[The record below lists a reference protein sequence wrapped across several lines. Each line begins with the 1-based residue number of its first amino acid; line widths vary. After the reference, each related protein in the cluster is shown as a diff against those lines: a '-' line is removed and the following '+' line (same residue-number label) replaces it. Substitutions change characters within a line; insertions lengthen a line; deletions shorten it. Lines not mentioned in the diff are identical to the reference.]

1 MYEHDTR
8 IFLFVLSSHNSVQ
21 LRRSLSHCMKNI
33 TETILDNMWCY
44 KVSHRGKHIPHDVN
58 HNELSK
64 LTYQKVSIIYLRT
77 IRLNHGPKSKV
88 SFSVWK
94 TAMTY
99 MPPTIPGSNSTKIQP
114 FLQKARRE
122 RIMALQKNWETF
134 IPFKEVWF
142 SEASNKGFSAYSF
155 HNITWAVDLHSFF
168 LIHVNSQQ
176 CYCFIL
182 KLSDFPVAWSMLRDI
197 TRHLKFVHK
206 TALNF
211 TKGYIF
217 LTNVSSIFPSFFTL
231 KQRLESAPN
240 V

>member
-1 MYEHDTR
+1 M
-8 IFLFVLSSHNSVQ
+8 FVLSSHNSVQ

-64 LTYQKVSIIYLRT
+64 RTYQKVSIIYLRT

-88 SFSVWK
+88 SFSVPK

-122 RIMALQKNWETF
+122 RIMALKKNGETV
-134 IPFKEVWF
+134 PC
-142 SEASNKGFSAYSF
+142 SF
-155 HNITWAVDLHSFF
+155 HSFLSKKCGFPKLLIKVLVRTASTISHEQYICIVFFNPSNRCEFTAMLLLH
-168 LIHVNSQQ
+168 
-176 CYCFIL
+176 
-182 KLSDFPVAWSMLRDI
+182 P
-197 TRHLKFVHK
+197 
-206 TALNF
+206 
-211 TKGYIF
+211 
-217 LTNVSSIFPSFFTL
+217 
-231 KQRLESAPN
+231 
-240 V
+240 